1 MEKIF
6 LAYIILISIVSVVLT
21 VSDKISAKNR
31 GFRISEATLVLCG
44 VFGGAVAELFTMLI
58 IRHKTRHI
66 KFMLGLPFI
75 ILAQLII
82 VLAVLYFMGVYNA

>member
-6 LAYIILISIVSVVLT
+6 LVYIILISIVSVVLT
-21 VSDKISAKNR
+21 VADKISAKKR

-44 VFGGAVAELFTMLI
+44 VFGGAVAELFTMVI

-66 KFMLGLPFI
+66 KFMLGLPLI
-75 ILAQLII
+75 ILAQLIL